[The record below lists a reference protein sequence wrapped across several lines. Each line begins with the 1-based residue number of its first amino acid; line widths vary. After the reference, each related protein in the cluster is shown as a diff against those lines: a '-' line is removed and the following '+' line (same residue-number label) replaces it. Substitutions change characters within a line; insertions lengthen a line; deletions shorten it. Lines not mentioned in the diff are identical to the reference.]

1 MVEGQR
7 VNDAFR
13 TRDLY
18 FAAALVTAGC
28 RMLRVVPDGDNG
40 RMAWV
45 FKADEPLA
53 QLIDEYWTRQL
64 EVDALTLGE
73 QIRNLKAQIFAVR
86 R

>member
-1 MVEGQR
+1 MVEGQGMR
-7 VNDAFR
+7 DAFR

-18 FAAALVTAGC
+18 FAAALVTAG
-28 RMLRVVPDGDNG
+28 REMLAVVPDGENG

-45 FKADEPLA
+45 FQQDEALA
-53 QLIDEYWTRQL
+53 QVIDEYWARQL